1 MELPLVQ
8 LKKIRDFGDVF
19 NDSFSF
25 MRQEF
30 KPLGK
35 AVLKYALPWL
45 IVAAILG
52 VFVNIKQ
59 QQITNGLLAA
69 GPSTNLSAVFGI
81 YKYVFLAALINLMGM
96 SALQC
101 IIISYLKLYAQ
112 KGQGNLESGEVW
124 NEARQ
129 YILPVIFI
137 SILVFFVVFIGFMLC
152 IVPGIF
158 LGVSLFAI
166 LYTYIIEEKNFADA
180 FNRSIKLTSQNWW
193 MTLGIILISIVL
205 LYLIQIMFSIPAFI
219 MGFRTLFF
227 NITQQSA
234 MNFSTGFYIVNSI
247 TTLASFLI
255 YSILVIIMAFHY
267 YSLVELKERPSLQ
280 DKIDNIS

>member
-8 LKKIRDFGDVF
+8 LKKIRDFGDVY
-19 NDSFSF
+19 NDAFSF

-52 VFVNIKQ
+52 VFINIKQ
-59 QQITNGLLAA
+59 QQITNGLMAA
-69 GPSTNLSAVFGI
+69 GPSTDISALFGV
-81 YKYVFLAALINLMGM
+81 YKYVFLAAVINLMGM

-101 IIISYLKLYAQ
+101 IVISYLKLYAQ

-129 YILPVIFI
+129 YILPVILI
-137 SILVFFVVFIGFMLC
+137 SILVFLVVFVGFMLC
-152 IVPGIF
+152 IIPGIF

-166 LYTYIIEEKNFADA
+166 LYAYIIEEKNFADA
-180 FNRSIKLTSQNWW
+180 FSRSINLTSPKWW
-193 MTLGIILISIVL
+193 MTLGIILITAVL

-219 MGFRTLFF
+219 MGFKTLFF
-227 NITQQSA
+227 NITQQSVL
-234 MNFSTGFYIVNSI
+234 NFSTAFYIVNSL

-267 YSLVELKERPSLQ
+267 YSLVESKERPSLQ
-280 DKIDNIS
+280 EKIDNIG